1 MTPKVLSPE
10 SWDLVRRLVAGGHLD
25 SWTLAGATGLA
36 LQLGHRYSEDLDFF
50 RTPAFES
57 EILLSR
63 LSEVGPVAVQ
73 SRSSG
78 TLHLVLE
85 GLRVSFLAME
95 APLLFPGTPYRGLAL
110 ADPRDIAV
118 MKLVAIGGRGS
129 RKDFVDLF
137 FYLQAGGSLEA
148 MLELTRRRFEKIDFN
163 EYHLLKSLVFFDD
176 AEAEP
181 MPRMLREVSWQAIKS
196 QNGVLLT
203 GLRFQILPILFLN
216 AHYSRSFRVVAS
228 PGSEYHLGNETIVDR
243 AGNSSPYFRPDT
255 LFENVQTLFAEI
267 ELGWEFDD
275 E

>member
-25 SWTLAGATGLA
+25 SWTLAGGTGLA

-50 RTPAFES
+50 RTPVFES

-95 APLLFPGTPYRGLAL
+95 APLLCPGTPYRGLVL
-110 ADPRDIAV
+110 ADPLDIAV

-181 MPRMLREVSWQAIKS
+181 MPRMLREVSWQAIK
-196 QNGVLLT
+196 
-203 GLRFQILPILFLN
+203 
-216 AHYSRSFRVVAS
+216 
-228 PGSEYHLGNETIVDR
+228 ETIT
-243 AGNSSPYFRPDT
+243 A
-255 LFENVQTLFAEI
+255 EVQRLSA
-267 ELGWEFDD
+267 
-275 E
+275 

>member
-25 SWTLAGATGLA
+25 SWTLAGGTGLA

-50 RTPAFES
+50 RTPVFES

-63 LSEVGPVAVQ
+63 LSEVGPVAIQ

-95 APLLFPGTPYRGLAL
+95 APLLFAGTPYRGLVL

-181 MPRMLREVSWQAIKS
+181 MPRMLREVSWQAIK
-196 QNGVLLT
+196 
-203 GLRFQILPILFLN
+203 
-216 AHYSRSFRVVAS
+216 
-228 PGSEYHLGNETIVDR
+228 ETIT
-243 AGNSSPYFRPDT
+243 A
-255 LFENVQTLFAEI
+255 EVQRLSA
-267 ELGWEFDD
+267 
-275 E
+275 

>member
-25 SWTLAGATGLA
+25 SWTLAGGTGLA

-63 LSEVGPVAVQ
+63 LSEVGPVAIQ

-95 APLLFPGTPYRGLAL
+95 APLLFAGTPYRGLVL

-118 MKLVAIGGRGS
+118 MKLVAIGSRGS

-181 MPRMLREVSWQAIKS
+181 MPRMLREVSWQAIK
-196 QNGVLLT
+196 
-203 GLRFQILPILFLN
+203 
-216 AHYSRSFRVVAS
+216 
-228 PGSEYHLGNETIVDR
+228 ETIT
-243 AGNSSPYFRPDT
+243 A
-255 LFENVQTLFAEI
+255 EVQRLSA
-267 ELGWEFDD
+267 
-275 E
+275 